1 MSETHLYANLELK
14 TPSEMLD
21 EIMVLRSALK
31 LIARKKK
38 MDSVAAV
45 SMRAIAT
52 TALSS
57 SHGENA
63 DVGDS
68 NQ

>member
-1 MSETHLYANLELK
+1 MSKKYLYADLEFK

-21 EIMVLRSALK
+21 EIILLRKALG

-38 MDSVAAV
+38 MDAVAAV

-57 SHGENA
+57 PHRAEN
-63 DVGDS
+63 
-68 NQ
+68 NEQERQ